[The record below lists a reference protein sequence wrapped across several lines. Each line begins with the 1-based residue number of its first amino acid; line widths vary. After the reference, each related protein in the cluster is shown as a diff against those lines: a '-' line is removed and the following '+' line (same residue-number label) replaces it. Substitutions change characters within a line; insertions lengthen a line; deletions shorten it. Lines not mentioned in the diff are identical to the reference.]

1 MLAKPVENVDHEGPC
16 VDDLLEARSL
26 ADEAECVFAA
36 SDQRPATEAL
46 EAAIH
51 AAVLRNELL
60 LMAGLDSKPHD
71 IECRHIV
78 LPTVKFPFPN
88 NDAQNADTAGIR
100 DARSVMG
107 VFARVVPRA

>member
-1 MLAKPVENVDHEGPC
+1 MSGAIVALTLALSASAEV
-16 VDDLLEARSL
+16 RS
-26 ADEAECVFAA
+26 FPPGFHTAA